1 MSKDP
6 SKIKRCPAC
15 KKLKASATMRPLS
28 RTGQSGVR
36 LVCLECFTEGMASR
50 KKTAVVKRR

>member
-15 KKLKASATMRPLS
+15 KELKASATMRPLS
-28 RTGQSGVR
+28 RSGQGGVR

-50 KKTAVVKRR
+50 KKPVAAKRR

>member
-15 KKLKASATMRPLS
+15 KELKASATMRPLA
-28 RTGQSGVR
+28 RGGQSGVR

-50 KKTAVVKRR
+50 KKTAAVKRR